1 MQKVVCIPVTAL
13 LQTGLAR
20 RPDNRSH
27 ITMAFAWRNVFTYVE
42 NTWGRRC
49 CGDYTDKVTD
59 SYNRYA
65 SICSATIRKSLKE
78 SARIQAE
85 KRGELELR
93 YAKWENGVS
102 AELLIARLRTR
113 ETDKAYQPHRQARSV
128 PERR

>member
-1 MQKVVCIPVTAL
+1 
-13 LQTGLAR
+13 
-20 RPDNRSH
+20 
-27 ITMAFAWRNVFTYVE
+27 MAFAWRNVFTYVDIDPLPTTTSWTID
-42 NTWGRRC
+42 NVLTM
-49 CGDYTDKVTD
+49 D

-102 AELLIARLRTR
+102 AESRFCEVARTR
-113 ETDKAYQPHRQARSV
+113 D
-128 PERR
+128 